1 MNTDPASPMN
11 LSEARMIVSA
21 ATAADLAAPGAELS
35 AALEI
40 LRSHPDEWAAW
51 MQERQRD
58 QCIASAFRTVSPPP
72 GLRDQI
78 VAAHGAQQ
86 RVHPRRRFVLAW
98 AAGLAVM
105 GGTGIAARWM
115 FGRPSA
121 PVAAPHA
128 TLASAASWF
137 LDREWDHVFEHMAG
151 TLGELRQFLE
161 SSGVPGAMEPGE
173 GFDQLATI
181 GCRRFPWKGQVAVLV
196 CFRTP
201 GDTAIVHVVSAPRSA
216 VGAEASETLSLFREG
231 RWHAA
236 SWLRGGRAYVALSD
250 QPLDPGKWGRV

>member
-1 MNTDPASPMN
+1 MNNDPSIPMN
-11 LSEARMIVSA
+11 LAEARMIVAA
-21 ATAADLAAPGAELS
+21 ATTADLAAPGEELS
-35 AALEI
+35 AALDV
-40 LRSHPDEWAAW
+40 LRNDPAEWAAW
-51 MQERQRD
+51 LAEHQRD
-58 QCIASAFRTVSPPP
+58 QCIASAFSTVAPPP

-78 VAAHGAQQ
+78 LAAHGAQQ

-105 GGTGIAARWM
+105 GGAGIAARWM
-115 FGRPSA
+115 FGRPSS

-161 SSGVPGAMEPGE
+161 SSGAPGVMEPGE
-173 GFDQLATI
+173 GFDRLATI
-181 GCRRFPWKGQVAVLV
+181 GCRRFPWKEQVAVLV

-201 GDTAIVHVVSAPRSA
+201 GDTAIVHVVSVPRTALGPEAP
-216 VGAEASETLSLFREG
+216 EALSLFREG

-236 SWLRGGRAYVALSD
+236 SWIRGGRAYVALSD
-250 QPLDPGKWGRV
+250 QPLEPGQWGRV